1 MQHEP
6 FATIAELVAAIEKKL
21 AEQPSPVNE
30 ELPPVDHAT
39 LEHLMRFLDEG
50 HRFVDF
56 LHKRLFS
63 ERPSATDPA
72 AEGANRKTFLQ
83 TFKII
88 LARALTHPDSV
99 AKHYASFA
107 GLAIRVLQGDSDLA
121 PNGFDRRFRDDTWR
135 SSAFYRGLLQLY
147 LAWKQTMQSWVDDQ
161 QFDERD
167 RARVQFVLDQFTAAW
182 APSNLPINPAALR
195 RAESSQ
201 GASAV
206 RGLAELNSAIVAD
219 PMGFTA

>member
-1 MQHEP
+1 
-6 FATIAELVAAIEKKL
+6 
-21 AEQPSPVNE
+21 
-30 ELPPVDHAT
+30 
-39 LEHLMRFLDEG
+39 MRLLDEA

-63 ERPSATDPA
+63 ERSSAADPA
-72 AEGANRKTFLQ
+72 AEDANSKTFLQ

-99 AKHYASFA
+99 AKHYALFA

-121 PNGFDRRFRDDTWR
+121 LNGFDRRFRDDTWR
-135 SSAFYRGLLQLY
+135 SSTFYRGLLQLY

-167 RARVQFVLDQFTAAW
+167 RARVQFILDQFTAAL
-182 APSNLPINPAALR
+182 APSNLPINPVALR
-195 RAESSQ
+195 RAETSQ

-206 RGLAELNSAIVAD
+206 RGLHTWIDDILHHNGMPRNIEPDAYKLGVDLATTRARSCSA
-219 PMGFTA
+219 TSSSS